1 MDGPELPK
9 FVLDILSLGPKHPVR
24 DKFNEVH
31 FLADVDKLVR
41 ELRENNTEGEKLC
54 EIEASAKWYAK
65 NVRETPLDR
74 GVKKVHDY
82 LKANDLLAVP
92 FDKGCGFCVM
102 KKSTYREKLD
112 EVLNSDQF
120 QKIEVAKDEIVI
132 KNEKQINN
140 SLQNL
145 MKQGKISDKI
155 YQGLRSTGSQPARL
169 YGLAKVHKKDTPLR
183 PVLSIPGS
191 SYENLNRF
199 LTPFFQKLPG
209 ANIETNTQ
217 DARKALESLTLED
230 DEQIVSLDVKSLY
243 TNVPVGEAIE
253 IALRDLYSSSLAPD
267 IPRSAMKSLLKLA
280 VTNVRFKCNGIWYVQ
295 SEGLAMGASLAV
307 ILANVWM
314 KSFEASL
321 QKPELSKNFS
331 RCDQNGNC
339 KDCNRRVTYRGKGVE
354 CESCKNWFHARCQK
368 ISNEEYANMQDV
380 VWICTYCSNQQTVG
394 HYNEMKLFKRY
405 VDDIICTVRGDPDEY
420 LKFANSL
427 HNNLQFTLEKVNMD
441 GGLAFL
447 DINVNV
453 SSKNNITSHWYQK
466 PTDTGIILNFRSC
479 APLQHK
485 KNVIQGT
492 VHRVFNATSNWLA
505 FDQALEKNKSC
516 WTKNQYPEEWSSKIV
531 NQTLEKIIS
540 GGKDQLRTT
549 PKEHQKSKTKSNEK
563 PTIFLQYRGNLT
575 QNFAS
580 KLKKLCELQ
589 VVFTTR
595 KLRSCLPNLKSS
607 FDRDLKSHVVYEI
620 KCNGCGSIYVG
631 QTSRHVTTRITEHQ
645 KKDSQVGQHL
655 VECRGAT
662 NDIEWRIL
670 DACRSVEKLMIIE
683 AIYISKLKPA
693 LNTRDEY
700 RGRELTLKY

>member
-1 MDGPELPK
+1 
-9 FVLDILSLGPKHPVR
+9 
-24 DKFNEVH
+24 
-31 FLADVDKLVR
+31 
-41 ELRENNTEGEKLC
+41 
-54 EIEASAKWYAK
+54 
-65 NVRETPLDR
+65 
-74 GVKKVHDY
+74 
-82 LKANDLLAVP
+82 
-92 FDKGCGFCVM
+92 
-102 KKSTYREKLD
+102 
-112 EVLNSDQF
+112 
-120 QKIEVAKDEIVI
+120 
-132 KNEKQINN
+132 
-140 SLQNL
+140 
-145 MKQGKISDKI
+145 
-155 YQGLRSTGSQPARL
+155 
-169 YGLAKVHKKDTPLR
+169 
-183 PVLSIPGS
+183 
-191 SYENLNRF
+191 
-199 LTPFFQKLPG
+199 
-209 ANIETNTQ
+209 
-217 DARKALESLTLED
+217 
-230 DEQIVSLDVKSLY
+230 
-243 TNVPVGEAIE
+243 
-253 IALRDLYSSSLAPD
+253 
-267 IPRSAMKSLLKLA
+267 
-280 VTNVRFKCNGIWYVQ
+280 
-295 SEGLAMGASLAV
+295 
-307 ILANVWM
+307 
-314 KSFEASL
+314 
-321 QKPELSKNFS
+321 
-331 RCDQNGNC
+331 
-339 KDCNRRVTYRGKGVE
+339 
-354 CESCKNWFHARCQK
+354 
-368 ISNEEYANMQDV
+368 
-380 VWICTYCSNQQTVG
+380 
-394 HYNEMKLFKRY
+394 MKLFKRY

-453 SSKNNITSHWYQK
+453 SSKNNITCHWYQK

-549 PKEHQKSKTKSNEK
+549 PKEHQKSKTNSNDK

-595 KLRSCLPNLKSS
+595 KLRSCLPTLKSS